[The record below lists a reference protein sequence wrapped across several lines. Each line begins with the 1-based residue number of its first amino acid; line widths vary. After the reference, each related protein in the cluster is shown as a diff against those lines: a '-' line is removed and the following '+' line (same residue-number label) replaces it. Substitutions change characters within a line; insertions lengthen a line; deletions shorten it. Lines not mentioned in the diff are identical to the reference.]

1 VTIPET
7 LAGELSRAVRMAQS
21 ERRLP
26 SVSAA
31 VARNGEIIWAETIGL
46 AVVEP
51 REEATGETQ
60 YRVGS
65 ITKTFTAAAILRL
78 RDDGALALDDP
89 VGKHLPGAPD
99 AMPTIRR
106 LLSHASGLQ
115 RELPGA
121 TWETLGFPTADEV
134 VATIAEAEEV
144 IEPGRHWHY
153 SNLAFA
159 LLGQVVARR
168 ADMPYERFVERRFFR
183 PLGLRRTTWTAESPA
198 ARGYFVEPY
207 AENVRPEPDLDLG
220 GAASA
225 GQLWSTAGDLCRW
238 GSFLADP
245 PGSILDPDT
254 VEEMHAVQVMV
265 DNDRWTSGWGLGLS
279 LGRQGERIYA
289 GHGGGMPG
297 FLSGLAYVRKETIAA
312 AALANGVAD
321 MQQVAIELAA
331 MVADAFPAEPEPWEP
346 DARPTPPEIAAL
358 LGRWWSEGEE
368 TILTYR
374 RGRLEARRADDPPDK
389 EPSVFVQEGPDLF
402 RASSGR
408 ERGEALRVERDDA
421 GEAVRLYW
429 ATYPFFRA
437 PRTFAE
443 LAD

>member
-1 VTIPET
+1 MTIPET
-7 LAGELSRAVRMAQS
+7 LAAELSRAARAAQS

-31 VARNGEIIWAETIGL
+31 VARYGEIIWSETIGL

-51 REEATGETQ
+51 REETSSETQ

-65 ITKTFTAAAILRL
+65 ITKTFTAAAVLRL

-89 VGKHLPGAPD
+89 IGKHLRGASD
-99 AMPTIRR
+99 ATPTIRR

-121 TWETLGFPTADEV
+121 SWETLGFPAAEEL
-134 VATIAEAEEV
+134 VASLGDAEEV
-144 IEPGRHWHY
+144 LEPGRHWHY

-159 LLGQVVARR
+159 LLGQVVAGH
-168 ADMPYERFVERRFFR
+168 AGMPYEEFVDRRLLR
-183 PLGLRRTTWTAESPA
+183 PLGLGRTTWSAESPS

-207 AENVRPEPDLDLG
+207 AEGVRPEPDLDLG

-225 GQLWSTAGDLCRW
+225 GQLWSTAADLCRW

-245 PGSILDPDT
+245 DGAILDPET
-254 VEEMHAVQVMV
+254 VEEMHAVQVML
-265 DNDRWTSGWGLGLS
+265 DNDRWTAGWGLGVS
-279 LGRQGERIYA
+279 LNREGERVYA

-297 FLSGLAYVRKETIAA
+297 FLSGFAYLRKERIAA

-321 MQQVAIELAA
+321 MQEVAIELAGK
-331 MVADAFPAEPEPWEP
+331 VADAFPADPEAWEPNPEP
-346 DARPTPPEIAAL
+346 APPELASL

-374 RGRLEARRADDPPDK
+374 RGRLEARRADDSPDK
-389 EPSVFVQEGPDLF
+389 EPSVFVQEGPDVF
-402 RASSGR
+402 RVESGR
-408 ERGEALRVERDDA
+408 ERGEVLRVERDDA
-421 GEAVRLYW
+421 GEPVRLYW